1 MKKRSWVIALCIALL
16 TVLLPAGQVEAQ
28 QVEEEEKKKSGK
40 RAIDVARES
49 GYQLDDRYQ
58 PAGSIITGSIPGRF
72 YGRRIKMFPGLRPV

>member
-58 PAGSIITGSIPGRF
+58 PAGSIITEIHTGQILWEEN
-72 YGRRIKMFPGLRPV
+72 KMFPGLRPV